1 MNETTDKSWRVN
13 RRQFLKFAA
22 FTGAGITLGKYLRD
36 YALKHEVFAQ
46 RWGEGPGLETFALSI
61 CRQCPAGCG
70 LRVRLVDGDAKK
82 LDGNLLCP
90 IARGTTCP
98 KGQSGLQALY
108 NPDRLLGPVRR
119 IGKRG
124 EGQWERISWK
134 DALAEVQ
141 SKLSALR
148 TAGNPHSVA
157 WIAER
162 NDAMRGQLIRRF
174 MQAYGSPNL
183 FEFVD
188 SRDASARAAMKLCQG
203 VDEFPAYDLENTNYI
218 LSFSTPLLESWLSPT
233 WLARQYGH
241 LHRGRA
247 EHRGRFVQVESR
259 LSPTAVKADEWIPVN
274 LGTEA
279 ALALAIAHVLIREDL
294 YDRAFVAD
302 HTTGFDGDEGFRTL
316 VLRDYAPDDV
326 AQPTGVPVTTI
337 LRLAREFSTNKPAV
351 ALGEQVPLSGGVA
364 LAWAV
369 QALNAL
375 NGMVDRTGGLLTQRP
390 LPLKPLPEFTLDDV
404 AQRGLKTPVF
414 AKSLAALADAP
425 PAALF
430 VSSSRLFAVAP
441 EGGRFFAATE
451 KIPFIVSFSTALDD
465 SAVFADLILPDHSP
479 MEKWQDSA
487 PLPVNGRPVWAVSS
501 PALVPMLDTRHT
513 GEVVLEL
520 GRNLGAFPWKDFPE
534 VLRFAAEGLFE
545 ARRGMPFTTPYE
557 SAWTNQL
564 ETGGWWIPSANTFD
578 EFWEQLLKAG
588 GWSDPIYNYE
598 QWRRVLRTVSGKFEF
613 GASPKFQPPQWT
625 TDEGEFPLK
634 LKVFTTLTTGGIE
647 DPNQPFLLET
657 LGPHV
662 HARWEDWVEL
672 NPKTA
677 SGLGIANGD
686 GVWLESPLGK
696 LRLRAYVFAGALPD
710 VASVLIGNEHRAGGE
725 FVKKAAHGVAD
736 MVVYRPDSTD
746 TPLAATTRV
755 RITKATGGA

>member
-1 MNETTDKSWRVN
+1 MNETADKSWRVN
-13 RRQFLKFAA
+13 RREFLKFAA

-36 YALKHEVFAQ
+36 YALKHEVFRQ
-46 RWGEGPGLETFALSI
+46 RWGEGPGLETFKFSI
-61 CRQCPAGCG
+61 CRQCPASCG
-70 LRVRLVDGDAKK
+70 LRVRLVDGDARK
-82 LDGNLLCP
+82 LDGNPLCP

-98 KGQSGLQALY
+98 KGQAGLQALY
-108 NPDRLLGPVRR
+108 NPDRLLGPVKRV
-119 IGKRG
+119 GKRG

-148 TAGNPHSVA
+148 AAGNPHGVA

-162 NDAMRGQLIRRF
+162 DDATQGQLIRRF
-174 MQAYGSPNL
+174 MQAYGSSNL

-203 VDEFPAYDLENTNYI
+203 VDEFPAYDLEHTSYI

-233 WLARQYGH
+233 WLTRQYGH

-274 LGTEA
+274 PGTEA

-302 HTTGFDGDEGFRTL
+302 HTTGFDGDEGFRAL

-326 AQPTGVPVTTI
+326 AQSTGVPVTTI
-337 LRLAREFSTNKPAV
+337 LRLTRELSTNKPAV
-351 ALGEQVPLSGGVA
+351 AIGEQVPLSGGVA

-375 NGMVDRTGGLLTQRP
+375 NGMVDRAGGLLTQRP
-390 LPLKPLPEFTLDDV
+390 LPLKPLPQFTPDDV
-404 AQRGLKTPVF
+404 AQRGLNAPAL

-425 PAALF
+425 PALLF
-430 VSSSRLFAVAP
+430 VSSSRFFAVAP
-441 EGGRFFAATE
+441 AAGKFFATTE
-451 KIPFIVSFSTALDD
+451 KIPFIVNFSTALDD
-465 SAVFADLILPDHSP
+465 SAAFADLILPDHSP
-479 MEKWQDSA
+479 LEKWQDAA
-487 PLPVNGRPVWAVSS
+487 PLPVNGRPVWAVSA
-501 PALVPMLDTRHT
+501 PALEPVLDTRHT

-520 GRNLGAFPWKDFPE
+520 GRNLGAFPWKDFPD

-545 ARRGMPFTTPYE
+545 ARRGTPFTTPYE

-564 ETGGWWIPSANTFD
+564 ETGGWWIPSAKTFD

-598 QWRRVLRTVSGKFEF
+598 QWRRVLRTASGTFEF
-613 GASPKFQPPQWT
+613 GASPTFQPPQWAG
-625 TDEGEFPLK
+625 DEREFPLK

-657 LGPHV
+657 VGPHV

-686 GVWLESPLGK
+686 GVWVESPLGK

-710 VASVLIGNEHRAGGE
+710 VASILIGHEHRAGGE
-725 FVKKAAHGVAD
+725 FVKKASRGVAD
-736 MVVYRPDSTD
+736 LVVRQPDSTG